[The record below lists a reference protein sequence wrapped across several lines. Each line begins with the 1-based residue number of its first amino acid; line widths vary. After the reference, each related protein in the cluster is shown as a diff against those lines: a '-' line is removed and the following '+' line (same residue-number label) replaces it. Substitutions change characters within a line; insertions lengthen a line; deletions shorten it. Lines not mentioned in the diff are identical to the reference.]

1 MWNLR
6 KSASLM
12 LLVMISLFG
21 ISCGDSSEG
30 TLTGTLNL
38 SLTDAPFPSDDVSEA
53 NVTIVKIDIR
63 NKDEVDGNPFLTLTE
78 DTTSFNLLDLTNG
91 VTASLVNMEVPV
103 GTYDLIRLYV
113 YEASIV
119 LKDGTTFDLSVP
131 SGAQTG
137 IKIFIDPAVQ
147 VAGGLSADLLL
158 DFDVSESF
166 VPQGS
171 SASGYNGFI
180 FTPVLRVANLSTSG
194 RLVGS
199 VKDIDENGVA
209 ASISVISDETKVGGS
224 EADAAGEYTVLG
236 LEAGTYSVVF
246 EHANFEADTVEN
258 VEIVAGNATTLDV
271 VLEE

>member
-1 MWNLR
+1 MKNMR
-6 KSASLM
+6 KLTALM
-12 LLVMISLFG
+12 LIVMVGLFG
-21 ISCGDSSEG
+21 VSCGDSSEG
-30 TLTGTLNL
+30 TSTGRLSL
-38 SLTDAPFPSDDVSEA
+38 SLTDAPFPTSDVAEA
-53 NVTIVKIDIR
+53 NVTISKIDAR
-63 NKDEVDGNPFLTLTE
+63 NKSEVDGNPFIILSE
-78 DTTSFNLLDLTNG
+78 DEMSFNLLDLTNG

-113 YEASIV
+113 SEASV
-119 LKDGTTFDLSVP
+119 ELNDGTTFDLNVP

-158 DFDVSESF
+158 DFDVSKSF

-171 SASGYNGFI
+171 SESGYSGFT
-180 FTPVLRVANLSTSG
+180 FSPTLRAANLSTSG
-194 RLVGS
+194 RLIGAIS
-199 VKDIDENGVA
+199 NNAEEGVA
-209 ASISVISDETKVGGS
+209 ATVSVIA
-224 EADAAGEYTVLG
+224 ADTVSAGTVADNAGDYTVLG

-246 EHANFEADTVEN
+246 EHTDFVADTVEN